1 MTNLFDSWIAKTPI
15 AHRGLHDQ
23 QTPENSLPAFK
34 KAIEKGYAI
43 EIDLQMTKDGVIVV
57 FHDDFLDRMTN
68 GKGNIKEKTF
78 DEIKNLTLKNSNE
91 KIPTFNEFLSL
102 VNQQT
107 PVLIEIKDHENIG
120 VAEEKIA
127 KQLEN
132 YKGEFAIQSFNPFIV
147 KWFKQNT
154 SFVAGILSC
163 FFCDVKLAWYK
174 KLMLKNLY
182 LLKNVKAD
190 FVSYEANAG
199 YTFNKLKRLKNK
211 KPILFW
217 TVKSFDDMQ
226 KYKQVCDN
234 VIFENFLP

>member
-1 MTNLFDSWIAKTPI
+1 MKNLFDSWIVKTPI
-15 AHRGLHDQ
+15 AHRGLHDKHS
-23 QTPENSLPAFK
+23 PENSLSAFK
-34 KAIEKGYAI
+34 KAIDKNYAI
-43 EIDLQMTKDGVIVV
+43 EIDVQMTKDGVIVV

-68 GKGNIKEKTF
+68 ATGDLREKTF
-78 DEIKNLTLKNSNE
+78 DEIKNLYLKNSTE
-91 KIPTFNEFLSL
+91 RIPTFREFLSL
-102 VNQQT
+102 VDGKT
-107 PVLIEIKDHENIG
+107 PVLIEIKDHKNIG
-120 VAEEKIA
+120 ILEEKLT
-127 KQLEN
+127 KQLLRYN
-132 YKGEFAIQSFNPFIV
+132 GEFALQSFNPYIT

-154 SFVAGILSC
+154 NFCAGILSC

-199 YTFNKLKRLKNK
+199 YTFNKLKKLKNK

-217 TVKSFDDMQ
+217 TVKSIEDMQ
-226 KYKQVCDN
+226 RYNQVCDN